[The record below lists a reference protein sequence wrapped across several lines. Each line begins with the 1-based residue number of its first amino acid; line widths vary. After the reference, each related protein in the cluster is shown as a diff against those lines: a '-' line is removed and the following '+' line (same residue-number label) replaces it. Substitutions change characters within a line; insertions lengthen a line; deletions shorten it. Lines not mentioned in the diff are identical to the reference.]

1 MDRYFEKLY
10 AMAQNDDKIIDFSI
24 FCKEIHNFGEC
35 DIENFVVEFFT
46 EMLRLYLQKYTSV
59 KKRREFFI
67 NHGLEWQNF
76 FFLLEKYNNEEY
88 YLNYIKKL

>member
-35 DIENFVVEFFT
+35 DIENFVVEFFI
-46 EMLRLYLQKYTSV
+46 EMLRLCLQKYTS
-59 KKRREFFI
+59 
-67 NHGLEWQNF
+67 
-76 FFLLEKYNNEEY
+76 
-88 YLNYIKKL
+88 IKKGESFL